1 MPLNS
6 IFLTISVLFAF
17 ISNASLSTDYF
28 RSSTSGNWSSASTWE
43 SSSDNN
49 SWQAATLI
57 PTNSAAFVTIQTGH
71 TISIDASTTASYV
84 DIEGTGILTF
94 NGLAAQTFTVSGN
107 IRIKNSTG
115 KFITQSSGTFTNSLI
130 INGNIINEGVFDM
143 SRGGTALLCDVTFT
157 KNGNQIVTGNGST
170 TRFNKITLDMG
181 STNANILE
189 ISTAQFSAPDGFLE
203 NSSSTANR
211 LKNGTLKLSGNFT
224 YTGTPFSSNTFNNM
238 IVSTAGFWLNNPNAT
253 LTAFNDSFHVTGK
266 LHISN
271 GTMNI
276 GTTVGSSL
284 RYDTGSTITID
295 GGNLNVI
302 SRIQAKTASTSTTNY
317 TQSGGIVT
325 LMTSNLNSASVAGL
339 DFSATGSLFTMNA
352 GTIVLQNENGG
363 ANLDVNI
370 KCATSITGGKI
381 QVGNSSTLNIPD
393 GFWVQS
399 DSNLPA
405 ISIFSIAVSGS
416 YPSLKLT
423 KNSDFVGTLEIGPF
437 CTLDASK
444 DGGTTN
450 YDLSLSGDFVN
461 NGSFIHRSKSIT
473 FNGTSEQKILGN
485 STSLFNN
492 LIVNNSSSTG
502 IVLES
507 PVTIAGNLTLSD
519 GIVYSTNTNLL
530 TLNDGATSSS
540 GSSASFVDG
549 PMTKNGATDFIF
561 PVGNGTNWR
570 RISISNLT
578 NSDAFTATY
587 FNYDYIDITSL
598 NHSESNPMSSIL
610 ASGYWQLNHSG
621 SSEASV
627 ELFWENA
634 QDNAIPDCSL
644 LKIANWN
651 VGNLYWE
658 KANNSDGLTISG
670 SCSGTNSGT
679 IKTISSLSNF
689 GLFALGETSI
699 ISLSI
704 SLIDFQIIP
713 KNNNLELKW
722 ITMSETNNNYFT
734 IERTKDGIHFE
745 EIGRV
750 KGAGTFDGTRNYSCL
765 DRLPYNGISYYRL
778 SQTDFDGRKIVF
790 DLKSIVWNTAKEYNS
805 FVYPNPLSHQTTL
818 KIKYKR
824 DFENQATVLFL
835 DFYGNLCHKTTLD
848 LKEELEIYEVEIP
861 DFLKAGMYQVVVDGT
876 ENVIREKVII
886 LEE

>member
-6 IFLTISVLFAF
+6 ILLSIILFF
-17 ISNASLSTDYF
+17 SFGLNASLSTDYF

-143 SRGGTALLCDVTFT
+143 SRGGTTLLCNVTFA
-157 KNGNQIVTGNGST
+157 KNGNQTVTGNGAT
-170 TRFNKITLDMG
+170 TRFNKISLDMG
-181 STNANILE
+181 TTNANVLE

-224 YTGTPFSSNTFNNM
+224 YSGTPFSSNTFNNM

-253 LTAFNDSFHVTGK
+253 LTAFNDSFDLTGN
-266 LHISN
+266 LRISS

-284 RYDTGSTITID
+284 RYNTGSTITID

-302 SRIQAKTASTSTTNY
+302 SRIQAKTASTSTTTY

-325 LMTSNLNSASVAGL
+325 LMTSNLNSGSVAGL
-339 DFSATGSLFTMNA
+339 DFSATGSLFTMNG

-381 QVGNSSTLNIPD
+381 QLGNSSTLNIPD

-405 ISIFSIAVSGS
+405 ISLFSIAVSGS

-423 KNSDFVGTLEIGPF
+423 KNSAYVGTIEIGSF

-450 YDLSLSGDFVN
+450 YDVSLSGDFVN

-473 FNGTSEQKILGN
+473 FNGTSEQKITGN

-587 FNYDYIDITSL
+587 FNYDYVDITSL
-598 NHSESNPMSSIL
+598 NHSESNPMSSIVE
-610 ASGYWQLNHSG
+610 SGYWQLNHSG

-634 QDNAIPDCSL
+634 QNNAIPDCSL

-679 IKTISSLSNF
+679 IKTTSSLSNF
-689 GLFALGETSI
+689 GLFALGQTSI
-699 ISLSI
+699 ISLAI

-713 KNNNLELKW
+713 KYNNLELKW
-722 ITMSETNNNYFT
+722 ITMSETNNDYFT

-750 KGAGTFDGTRNYSCL
+750 KGAGTFDGTRNYSYL

-778 SQTDFDGRKIVF
+778 SQTDFNGRKTVF

-805 FVYPNPLSHQTTL
+805 FVYPNPVSHQTTL
-818 KIKYKR
+818 KIKCKR

-861 DFLKAGMYQVVVDGT
+861 DFLNAGMYQIVVDGT
-876 ENVIREKVII
+876 ENLIREKVII
-886 LEE
+886 LE